1 MLTGM
6 SRDAENFACCQLL
19 YLCLYEAV
27 NTVDELCLARI
38 CAIRTTHGA
47 LRVHNAHLRTPRMRR
62 PKAYIVLKFKYS
74 FPRSLGS
81 VSMAGQI
88 HHGRLRLTFPPPL
101 LSVLSLR
108 LKPTRP
114 LRTHQRSHILCIG
127 AAPAASSAPLC
138 NCSEAGNG
146 EARAVKASHLPFSL
160 SFPGNRKPP
169 TLFAGTWKAS

>member
-47 LRVHNAHLRTPRMRR
+47 LRVHNAYLHTSRMRR
-62 PKAYIVLKFKYS
+62 PKACIHVVLKFKYS

-81 VSMAGQI
+81 VSMAG
-88 HHGRLRLTFPPPL
+88 
-101 LSVLSLR
+101 
-108 LKPTRP
+108 
-114 LRTHQRSHILCIG
+114 
-127 AAPAASSAPLC
+127 
-138 NCSEAGNG
+138 
-146 EARAVKASHLPFSL
+146 
-160 SFPGNRKPP
+160 
-169 TLFAGTWKAS
+169 